1 MTIIEVLALLALGG
15 LAGFI
20 NVLSAGGSMLTLPLL

>member
-1 MTIIEVLALLALGG
+1 MTPLELLALFAIGG

-20 NVLSAGGSMLTLPLL
+20 NVLSAGARCSPCRC